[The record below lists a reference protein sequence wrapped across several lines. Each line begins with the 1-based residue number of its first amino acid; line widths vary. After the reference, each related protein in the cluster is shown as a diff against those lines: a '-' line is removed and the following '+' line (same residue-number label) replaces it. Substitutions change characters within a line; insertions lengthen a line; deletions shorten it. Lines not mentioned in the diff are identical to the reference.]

1 MQTQI
6 QVQKL
11 NESFSKITGPEN
23 DLRKIA
29 NRLKVEEPGAYFNPL
44 VQRGFKSPFV
54 YFTKRINDSLI
65 VYNGHLNLIGQKEEL
80 KSDYSLDQIK
90 DYLKNNL
97 DKLPFKPYDYQL
109 KCFIE
114 SILNVKHINLL
125 CTGCLD
131 GKSEIEVFTETE
143 TQKITYKELYTLLD
157 KGIKLKVKTPT
168 GFADIISN
176 FKKRDTGYKIT
187 FNDGTFV
194 KCACTH
200 YMKFNSE
207 LKNATEIKV
216 GDIDDYSKK
225 VVISKTPLSEQE
237 FYDFEISNSDGL
249 YIQNGLIHHNSGKSC
264 IIALLA
270 DFFRVHNKRV
280 LLLVPNINLLTQ
292 FKADIDSYNLKE
304 LSENTEILGAGN
316 KTDFKS
322 SVLISTWQSMIQY
335 KDELNKSIKYDVIIN
350 DEVHKNAGE
359 VSSEI
364 ATSLLDTKYR
374 FGFTGTL
381 PEDPILLYRLIGL
394 FGESTKYI
402 SSRELIERGL
412 GTPIVI
418 KSVII
423 DYSPEFKESV
433 RSCKNWLE
441 QLKFIKENEKR
452 NNFICNLGTS
462 LMKKSENSLILF
474 SHTQH
479 GKDLYLE
486 IMSKLFPDLKVENKD
501 ITGKNSF
508 DFQKNYHVYFING
521 EDDAKVREKTRLI
534 LENDSGAILV
544 SNYSILSTGVN
555 IKNLHNMIFASPLKA
570 YTTVTQS
577 IGRGIRK
584 HDSKSKFTVFDLVDN
599 LGTRK
604 YSGTFYKQYQHR
616 LQTSY
621 YPEGYSVQESLL
633 KI

>member
-11 NESFSKITGPEN
+11 NESFSKITGTES

-29 NRLKVEEPGAYFNPL
+29 DRLKVEEPGAYFNPL

-54 YFTKRINDSLI
+54 YFTKRVNDSLI

-80 KSDYSLDQIK
+80 KSDYSLEQIK

-114 SILNVKHINLL
+114 SILNVKHINLC
-125 CTGCLD
+125 CTG
-131 GKSEIEVFTETE
+131 
-143 TQKITYKELYTLLD
+143 
-157 KGIKLKVKTPT
+157 
-168 GFADIISN
+168 
-176 FKKRDTGYKIT
+176 
-187 FNDGTFV
+187 
-194 KCACTH
+194 
-200 YMKFNSE
+200 
-207 LKNATEIKV
+207 
-216 GDIDDYSKK
+216 
-225 VVISKTPLSEQE
+225 
-237 FYDFEISNSDGL
+237 
-249 YIQNGLIHHNSGKSC
+249 SGKSC

-270 DFFRVHNKRV
+270 DFFRVHGKRV

-381 PEDPILLYRLIGL
+381 PEDHILLYRLIGL
-394 FGESTKYI
+394 FGEYTKYI

-412 GTPIVI
+412 GTPITI

-423 DYSPEFKESV
+423 DYSPEFKTEV
-433 RSCKNWLE
+433 RECRTWLE
-441 QLKFIKENEKR
+441 RLKFIKENTER
-452 NNFICNLGTS
+452 NNFICNLGVS
-462 LMKKSENSLILF
+462 LMKRNENSLILF

-479 GKDLYLE
+479 GKELFSE
-486 IMSKLFPDLKVENKD
+486 IMKKLFPDVNVENKD
-501 ITGKNSF
+501 ITGKYSF
-508 DFQKNYHVYFING
+508 DFQKNYHIYFING

-544 SNYSILSTGVN
+544 SNYSVLSTGVN

-616 LQTSY
+616 LKTSY
-621 YPEGYSVQESLL
+621 YPEGYTVKESVL

>member
-29 NRLKVEEPGAYFNPL
+29 DRLKVEEPGAYFNHL

-54 YFTKRINDSLI
+54 YFTKRVNDSLI
-65 VYNGHLNLIGQKEEL
+65 VYNGHLKLIGQKEEL
-80 KSDYSLDQIK
+80 KSDYSLVQIK
-90 DYLKNNL
+90 DYLKNTL

-114 SILNVKHINLL
+114 SVLNVKHINLC

-131 GKSEIEVFTETE
+131 GESEIEVFSETE
-143 TQKITYKELYTLLD
+143 TKKITYKELYTLLD

-207 LKNATEIKV
+207 LKNTTEIKV

-225 VVISKTPLSEQE
+225 VVISKSPLNEQE

-270 DFFRVHNKRV
+270 DFFRVHGKRV

-412 GTPIVI
+412 GTPIII
-418 KSVII
+418 KSIII
-423 DYSPEFKESV
+423 DYSPEFKTEV
-433 RSCKNWLE
+433 RECRTWLE
-441 QLKFIKENEKR
+441 QLKFIKENQSR
-452 NNFICNLGTS
+452 NDFICNLGVS
-462 LMKKSENSLILF
+462 LMKKNENSLILF

-486 IMSKLFPDLKVENKD
+486 IMKKLFPDVEVENKD
-501 ITGKNSF
+501 ITGKYSF

-544 SNYSILSTGVN
+544 SNYSILGTGVN

-584 HDSKSKFTVFDLVDN
+584 HDSKTKFTVFDLVDN

-604 YSGTFYKQYQHR
+604 YAGTFYKQYQHR
-616 LQTSY
+616 LKTSY
-621 YPEGYSVQESLL
+621 YPEGYAVQELVL

>member
-1 MQTQI
+1 M
-6 QVQKL
+6 KL
-11 NESFSKITGPEN
+11 TYREIHK
-23 DLRKIA
+23 
-29 NRLKVEEPGAYFNPL
+29 
-44 VQRGFKSPFV
+44 
-54 YFTKRINDSLI
+54 LI
-65 VYNGHLNLIGQKEEL
+65 
-80 KSDYSLDQIK
+80 
-90 DYLKNNL
+90 
-97 DKLPFKPYDYQL
+97 
-109 KCFIE
+109 
-114 SILNVKHINLL
+114 
-125 CTGCLD
+125 
-131 GKSEIEVFTETE
+131 
-143 TQKITYKELYTLLD
+143 D
-157 KGIKLKVKTPT
+157 KGVKLKVKTPDGYEYIT
-168 GFADIISN
+168 NKFI
-176 FKKRDTGYKIT
+176 KKDSGYKIT
-187 FNDGTFV
+187 YNDQTSTICAQTHNMQFNG
-194 KCACTH
+194 K
-200 YMKFNSE
+200 
-207 LKNATEIKV
+207 LKSAVEIKI
-216 GDIDDYSKK
+216 GDTDDYSGK
-225 VVISKTPLSEQE
+225 VVISKEKIPEQE
-237 FYDFEISNSDGL
+237 FYDFEISNQDGL
-249 YIQNGLIHHNSGKSC
+249 YIQNGIIHHNSGKSC

-270 DFFRVHNKRV
+270 DFFRVHGKRV

-335 KDELNKSIKYDVIIN
+335 KKELNKSIKYDVIIN

-381 PEDPILLYRLIGL
+381 PEDPVLLYRLIGL

-412 GTPIVI
+412 GTPIII
-418 KSVII
+418 KSIII
-423 DYSPEFKESV
+423 DYSPEFKTEV
-433 RSCKNWLE
+433 RECRTWLE
-441 QLKFIKENEKR
+441 QLKFIKENQSR
-452 NNFICNLGTS
+452 NDFICNLGVS
-462 LMKKSENSLILF
+462 LMKKNENSLILF

-486 IMSKLFPDLKVENKD
+486 IMKKLFPDVRVENKD
-501 ITGKNSF
+501 ITGKYSF

-544 SNYSILSTGVN
+544 SNYSILGTGVN

-616 LQTSY
+616 LKTSY
-621 YPEGYSVQESLL
+621 YPEGYAVQESVL